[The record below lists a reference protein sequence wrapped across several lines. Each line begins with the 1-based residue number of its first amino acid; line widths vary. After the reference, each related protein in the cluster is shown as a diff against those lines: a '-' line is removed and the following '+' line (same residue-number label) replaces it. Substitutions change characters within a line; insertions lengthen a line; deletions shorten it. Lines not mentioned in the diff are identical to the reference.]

1 MNFPPNLIETLGR
14 AWKRVDLFSLQVR
27 LTVGVAV
34 VSALGVG
41 GVAGWTG
48 WQMQQIL
55 ITSQKQQI
63 WALVDR
69 LSQDAT
75 LYSEMV
81 PIKVGL
87 QKAIDNRTTVNL
99 LLWVSQP
106 NGSIIAQSQ
115 ALSNPSADTQQVT
128 QQLLALSGKLMA
140 PQIQQIHG
148 RYWAI
153 CGIPLTVKGE
163 TIGKLYAAQDI
174 TSEQTMFIA
183 AVRIL
188 SVASLLSLLMMTG
201 VVAYYVRKSLAS
213 LRQMSQLAGAI
224 SAEDLGQARIELKS
238 APSEVKEL
246 AEMLDKMLCRLSSAW
261 EQQRQFVSNVSHELR
276 TPLAIVHG
284 YLQSTLRRSDNL
296 TEMQREALE
305 IAASEADRTI
315 RLLQDLLDLAR
326 ADSGYMHFQL
336 EAVNL
341 NELVMELAEMAEK
354 HSSRTISLEAEQ
366 EVWAKADRNRLQQ
379 VLMNLINNAIKYSE
393 PSQPIRVNLSQA
405 EQQVT
410 IQVSDQGCGIPF
422 QHQTRI
428 FEPFYRVDEAR
439 ARSTGGT
446 GLGLSIVK
454 TLVEGM
460 DGSITVRSK
469 IGVGS
474 TFTITLPVA

>member
-1 MNFPPNLIETLGR
+1 MKFPQNVIATIGR
-14 AWKRVDLFSLQVR
+14 AWKRVDPFSLQVR
-27 LTVGVAV
+27 LTIGVV
-34 VSALGVG
+34 LVSALGLG

-55 ITSQKQQI
+55 IASQKQQI
-63 WALVDR
+63 WAVVDR
-69 LSQDAT
+69 LSQDAA
-75 LYSEMV
+75 LYSEMMPV
-81 PIKVGL
+81 KAGL

-106 NGSIIAQSQ
+106 DGSIIAQSQ
-115 ALSNPSADTQQVT
+115 ALSAPSTENHQVT
-128 QQLLALSGKLMA
+128 QQLLAFSGKLMA
-140 PQIQQIHG
+140 PQIHQIHG
-148 RYWAI
+148 HYWAL

-163 TIGKLYAAQDI
+163 TVGKLYAAQDI

-183 AVRIL
+183 AIRIL
-188 SVASLLSLLMMTG
+188 SIASLLSVLGMTF
-201 VVAYYVRKSLAS
+201 VIAYYVRRSLSS
-213 LRQMSQLAGAI
+213 LRQMSQLAGVI
-224 SAEDLGQARIELKS
+224 SAEDLGQARIELKN

-246 AEMLDKMLCRLSSAW
+246 AEMWDKMLSRLSGSW

-326 ADSGYMHFQL
+326 ADSGYMHFQMESL
-336 EAVNL
+336 DL
-341 NELVMELAEMAEK
+341 NELVSELAEMAEK
-354 HSSRTISLEAEQ
+354 YSNRAIALEAEHRIW
-366 EVWAKADRNRLQQ
+366 VKADRNRLQQ
-379 VLMNLINNAIKYSE
+379 VLMNLINNAVKYSE
-393 PSQPIRVNLSQA
+393 PSESIIINLSQA
-405 EQQVT
+405 DHQVT
-410 IQVSDQGCGIPF
+410 IQVSDHGCGIPL

-439 ARSTGGT
+439 ARTTGGT

-460 DGSITVRSK
+460 NGTITVRSK

-474 TFTITLPVA
+474 TFTITLPAA